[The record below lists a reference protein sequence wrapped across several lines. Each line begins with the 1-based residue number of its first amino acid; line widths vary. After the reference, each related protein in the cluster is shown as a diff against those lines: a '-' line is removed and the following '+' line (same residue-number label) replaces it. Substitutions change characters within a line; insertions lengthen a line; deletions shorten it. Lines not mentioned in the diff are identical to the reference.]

1 MFYMNAQ
8 LLLAR
13 TWTTRLGK
21 NPKLLRQLKKSCKSM
36 ASGVMY
42 PYSGNTNSNNSNV
55 GGTFRRD
62 MTGWT
67 QSYPTPLRPT
77 GSVSGGVQ
85 VGGMSRPFSPKSLLP
100 SKISPGEHA
109 SMLVICSRV
118 RVTVSWSLVELGCS
132 AVYVYI

>member
-8 LLLAR
+8 LLLAQ

-62 MTGWT
+62 MTRWT
-67 QSYPTPLRPT
+67 PSYPRKTTPLRPT

-85 VGGMSRPFSPKSLLP
+85 GSGTSKSFSSNPILP

-109 SMLVICSRV
+109 SMLV
-118 RVTVSWSLVELGCS
+118 T
-132 AVYVYI
+132 YIRLALT